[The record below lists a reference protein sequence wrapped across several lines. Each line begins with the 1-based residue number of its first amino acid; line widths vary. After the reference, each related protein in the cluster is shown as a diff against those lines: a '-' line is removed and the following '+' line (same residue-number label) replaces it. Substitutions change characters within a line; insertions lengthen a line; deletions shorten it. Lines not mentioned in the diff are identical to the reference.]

1 MFNLKKN
8 KPKINLIIDAIMLI
22 VFMAV
27 AGLGFLIK
35 YILLP
40 GYKINELY
48 DSNTELFFWGLNRHQ
63 WGTIHLYLAFSLIL
77 LMILHIIFHWG
88 MITCIFRQLIP
99 GPTARIIISVFIGV
113 LAIFLALG
121 PLYVKPEIV
130 QLQRKHNRNR
140 VYEIPSPYS
149 LSSPPENKLQDES
162 ALPAPETAVNKEEMV
177 DSHNNH
183 NRLDIN
189 GTMTLDEIS
198 VKYSINIE
206 ELARTINIPVKYAN
220 ERLGRLRKRYGFH
233 MDDIREYIIN
243 NSAVEDK

>member
-8 KPKINLIIDAIMLI
+8 KSKINLLIDAIMLI

-35 YILLP
+35 YVLLP

-63 WGTIHLYLAFSLIL
+63 WGTIHLYLAFPLIL
-77 LMILHIIFHWG
+77 LMILHIILHWG

-99 GPTARIIISVFIGV
+99 GPTAQIVFSVFIGV
-113 LAIFLALG
+113 LSIFFALA

-130 QLQRKHNRNR
+130 QLQSKHNRNR
-140 VYEIPSPYS
+140 VYEIQSPYS
-149 LSSPPENKLQDES
+149 LSSPSENKLQDES
-162 ALPAPETAVNKEEMV
+162 ALPAQETADNKEEMV
-177 DSHNNH
+177 NSHNNH
-183 NRLDIN
+183 NKVDIN
-189 GTMTLDEIS
+189 GTMALDVIS

-206 ELARTINIPVKYAN
+206 KLARAINIPVKYAN
-220 ERLGRLRKRYGFH
+220 ERLGRLRKRYGFNIE
-233 MDDIREYIIN
+233 DLRVYIITK
-243 NSAVEDK
+243 SAADDK

>member
-8 KPKINLIIDAIMLI
+8 KSKINLLIDAIMLI

-35 YILLP
+35 YVLLP

-48 DSNTELFFWGLNRHQ
+48 DSNTELFFWGLDRHQ

-77 LMILHIIFHWG
+77 LMILHIILHWG
-88 MITCIFRQLIP
+88 MIVCIFRQLIP
-99 GPTARIIISVFIGV
+99 GPTARIVISIIIGV
-113 LAIFLALG
+113 LSIFLALA

-130 QLQRKHNRNR
+130 RLQRKHNRNR
-140 VYEIPSPYS
+140 VYEIPSAGS
-149 LSSPPENKLQDES
+149 LSSPPKNELQDES
-162 ALPAPETAVNKEEMV
+162 ALPAQETADNKEEMV
-177 DSHNNH
+177 DLHNNH
-183 NRLDIN
+183 NQVDIN

-206 ELARTINIPVKYAN
+206 ELARAINIPVKFAN
-220 ERLGRLRKRYGFH
+220 ERLGRLRKRYGFN
-233 MDDIREYIIN
+233 MEDLRVYIITK
-243 NSAVEDK
+243 SAVDDK